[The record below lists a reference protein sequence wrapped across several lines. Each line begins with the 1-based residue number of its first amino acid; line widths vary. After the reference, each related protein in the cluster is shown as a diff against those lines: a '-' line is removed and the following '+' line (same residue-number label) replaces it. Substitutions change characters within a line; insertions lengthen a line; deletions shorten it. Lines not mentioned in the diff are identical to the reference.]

1 MRSAASCLWLGLVLG
16 SQLPGGGQEP
26 GGKDIF
32 LAHFFHGMTWL
43 GQEPW
48 DQLLAAN
55 GNRRS
60 RHSRD
65 SNITQTWS
73 LFSVVNVNKN
83 LGFGMHICGAL
94 SHICL
99 TTKAIHLLSLSSH
112 LCKVG
117 TVAQSFCGDCLWWF
131 ERN

>member
-1 MRSAASCLWLGLVLG
+1 MRSSASCFVAGLGLR
-16 SQLPGGGQEP
+16 LPTVRWRQEP

-32 LAHFFHGMTWL
+32 LAHFFRGMTWL

-48 DQLLAAN
+48 DQLLTAN

-65 SNITQTWS
+65 PNITQTWS

-83 LGFGMHICGAL
+83 LGFEHLNTGSVPHL
-94 SHICL
+94 SY
-99 TTKAIHLLSLSSH
+99 
-112 LCKVG
+112 
-117 TVAQSFCGDCLWWF
+117 
-131 ERN
+131 N